1 MLCSTSFHIL
11 ANCYSPLIAALS
23 AIHFHLSRYVLDF
36 KKERVNFH
44 NKYPELVQFKA
55 ERKFKEKLDKVNGV
69 TPFEPIQIGYGDD
82 AVYQTCIGHLIDGL
96 EFLPYRPDYM
106 FDHSFK
112 VIDEAAGYYFS
123 GKGIKGIVQGLPKK
137 LLNKSRGEWES
148 IIDFLG
154 KNIPLMTCR
163 FLVKRICEA
172 HFLTDG
178 NSNQLKDRAIS
189 CFGAQ
194 FYDEFINRFALDDY
208 GQATSSIST
217 DRINKGASF
226 LRLYLSDKKGTKR
239 ASNLSYKFL
248 DLTKEQN
255 VPSHNKRMEF
265 LLYLLLFNMR
275 NERSHGAVLS
285 PFRTSKSSIERYN
298 SYYFA
303 MLCSYIFCLG
313 SLDLRGFGNI
323 PVGNIKL
330 CVEKNIQPQTDFFS

>member
-1 MLCSTSFHIL
+1 M
-11 ANCYSPLIAALS
+11 
-23 AIHFHLSRYVLDF
+23 DF
-36 KKERVNFH
+36 KKERVNCH

-55 ERKFKEKLDKVNGV
+55 ERKFKGKLDQANGV
-69 TPFEPIQIGYGDD
+69 TPFEPTQIGYGDD

-112 VIDEAAGYYFS
+112 VIDETAGHFFP
-123 GKGIKGIVQGLPKK
+123 GKGIKGIVQGLPTK
-137 LLNKSRGEWES
+137 LLNHSRGEWES

-172 HFLTDG
+172 HFLPDG
-178 NSNQLKDRAIS
+178 NSKQLKDRAS
-189 CFGAQ
+189 NCFGAQ
-194 FYDEFINRFALDDY
+194 FYDEFINRFALDDS
-208 GQATSSIST
+208 GQATGSIST
-217 DRINKGASF
+217 ERINKGASF
-226 LRLYLSDKKGTKR
+226 LKLYLSGKKGTKI
-239 ASNLSYKFL
+239 ASDSSYKCL
-248 DLTKEQN
+248 DLTNEKN

-265 LLYLLLFNMR
+265 ILSLLLFNMR

-285 PFRTSKSSIERYN
+285 PFRTSKSSIERYK

-313 SLDLRGFGNI
+313 ALDLRGFGDI
-323 PVGNIKL
+323 PVGNMIL
-330 CVEKNIQPQTDFFS
+330 CAEKNIQLQADFFS